1 MRTVQWLVTTL
12 LTSALIAC
20 GGEDH
25 TIDGGGEGGAGA
37 GVGSGGSTSTG
48 GTTSTASGELVI
60 NEIMYN
66 PDAVWDDAG
75 EWLEIFNP
83 TDEPIDLSGWSLRG
97 AGNKGHVITA
107 LTVEPGQYAVLAAN
121 GDSAQNGGVEVDY
134 VYGGDYKLSNDGDT
148 VVLEDAAGK
157 QVDVVVYDV
166 GGEWPVGTPG
176 LSIELEAES
185 FDNAVATN
193 WVHAVVP
200 YGDGDLGT
208 PGAPN
213 GGDLSGYAIDES
225 VVSWHNPDLKT
236 AIHFAPLDDVEAKV
250 LEQLSSAQASIKLA
264 FFNLRL
270 GAVKDLLVLK
280 HNAGV
285 DVQVLLDNKQQELSY
300 NTMGEQLVQLGI
312 NVTMVENGSAEN
324 ATMHDK
330 FAIIDD
336 HLVMTGSANYSYT
349 ALNVSDEEIIVFDNE
364 ALAARYQLEFE
375 EIIAAGDVSSAPYV
389 GNEPL
394 QAWMGP
400 EDGLSYKVVEMLDE
414 AQSTVVI
421 AMFQLNT
428 QMIVDAIISAH
439 QRGVKVVVVLD
450 DVQAGEADAT
460 ADETLS
466 AAGVAVVLAHN
477 TDSTYA
483 EMHSKFMV
491 CDHQKV
497 LMGSFNWTNLG
508 SFFNDEN
515 VVIIDDAHMAARFE
529 GRVAELLE
537 AYNGPSAAS
546 LGLTTGVQMVSF
558 DVSNVVL
565 DPGVKLFVVSDN
577 SGPFPTGL
585 ELDGSAASVAAG
597 TRLSYHYEIR
607 HEGTTLAVDGGQRSF
622 TVPYAP
628 GPFVVHDAFTQ

>member
-1 MRTVQWLVTTL
+1 
-12 LTSALIAC
+12 
-20 GGEDH
+20 
-25 TIDGGGEGGAGA
+25 
-37 GVGSGGSTSTG
+37 
-48 GTTSTASGELVI
+48 
-60 NEIMYN
+60 
-66 PDAVWDDAG
+66 
-75 EWLEIFNP
+75 
-83 TDEPIDLSGWSLRG
+83 
-97 AGNKGHVITA
+97 
-107 LTVEPGQYAVLAAN
+107 
-121 GDSAQNGGVEVDY
+121 
-134 VYGGDYKLSNDGDT
+134 
-148 VVLEDAAGK
+148 
-157 QVDVVVYDV
+157 
-166 GGEWPVGTPG
+166 
-176 LSIELEAES
+176 
-185 FDNAVATN
+185 
-193 WVHAVVP
+193 
-200 YGDGDLGT
+200 
-208 PGAPN
+208 
-213 GGDLSGYAIDES
+213 
-225 VVSWHNPDLKT
+225 
-236 AIHFAPLDDVEAKV
+236 
-250 LEQLSSAQASIKLA
+250 
-264 FFNLRL
+264 
-270 GAVKDLLVLK
+270 
-280 HNAGV
+280 
-285 DVQVLLDNKQQELSY
+285 
-300 NTMGEQLVQLGI
+300 
-312 NVTMVENGSAEN
+312 
-324 ATMHDK
+324 
-330 FAIIDD
+330 
-336 HLVMTGSANYSYT
+336 
-349 ALNVSDEEIIVFDNE
+349 
-364 ALAARYQLEFE
+364 
-375 EIIAAGDVSSAPYV
+375 
-389 GNEPL
+389 
-394 QAWMGP
+394 MGP

-439 QRGVKVVVVLD
+439 QRGVKVVVVLAA
-450 DVQAGEADAT
+450 VQAGEADAT